1 MAATRK
7 FRFKEGSKFLEKSE
21 PQEAMMDAIRS
32 TVGNGILV
40 APCGCGKS
48 AVIIEALMA
57 AGTLGLVLC
66 YESQGVFQMAEAIR
80 SNTSIFDF
88 QLYVFSGKSKKVP
101 QRNAPYCYFITTYG
115 MFSKATSSS
124 GEASK
129 EARKFVFETPWDL
142 VCLDEFHHANAKT
155 YEPMIRQLATTSKR
169 MLGFTATLYRSE
181 LRAFGP
187 HNSLEHE
194 ERAFGWFG
202 PVLFRRRTKD
212 LEDVGLIAKIKRAT
226 VRTPFTREFAIAY
239 REAVGVQNIYL
250 AALNPNKLNALVAI
264 CAQHTAA
271 GHKGIVFANHLVVA
285 KIVCE
290 CLGEGWRVLSGGVAH
305 GVEEKPRSPEDNAE
319 IVKEFNAGKL
329 KGMVCTTV
337 GESSMDVHYER
348 FCFVCVMDAD
358 AGLAAAA
365 QRLGRVARSDRI
377 NRVGCESDEE
387 LTARRLKEQKKA
399 WYYDFITE
407 DSSDCAAAATRD
419 QLFAVEGYG
428 SAQEVSPVRVLAT
441 AAKAGVALP
450 YVGRL
455 DKEMR
460 LLKDILG
467 YNKLGEVCA
476 HANVAAAASQHPQRA
491 IVKANQQAL
500 NAATNCVS
508 KALASRKLKQAQQQ
522 LSHTIAKSK
531 QTRRLAIDNSGMS
544 AETRRIF
551 QKLRLGAD
559 VLGRAGLLASVAMAP
574 SDDDEDEDEEENDN
588 GKGGV

>member
-1 MAATRK
+1 MASARK
-7 FRFKEGSKFLEKSE
+7 FRFKESSKFLEKSE

-80 SNTSIFDF
+80 KNTSIWDF
-88 QLYVFSGKSKKVP
+88 QLHVFSGKSKKVP
-101 QRNAPYCYFITTYG
+101 KRNAPYCYFITTYG
-115 MFSKATSSS
+115 MFSKAMSSS
-124 GEASK
+124 GEASN
-129 EARKFVFETPWDL
+129 EARKVVFETPWDL

-155 YEPMIRQLATTSKR
+155 YEPMIRQLATTAKR

-187 HNSLEHE
+187 HSSLEHE
-194 ERAFGWFG
+194 ARAFGWFG

-212 LEDVGLIAKIKRAT
+212 LEDVGLIAKITRAA
-226 VRTPFTREFAIAY
+226 VRTEFTREFALAH

-290 CLGEGWRVLSGGVAH
+290 CLGEGWVVLSGGVAH
-305 GVEEKPRSPEDNAE
+305 GVEEKSRNPEANAE
-319 IVKEFNAGKL
+319 IVERFNTGKL

-337 GESSMDVHYER
+337 GESSMDVHYDR
-348 FCFVCVMDAD
+348 FCFVCVVDAD

-365 QRLGRVARSDRI
+365 QRLGRVARSVRI
-377 NRVGCESDEE
+377 NREGCESDEE
-387 LTARRLKEQKKA
+387 LTARRLANQKRA

-407 DSSDCAAAATRD
+407 GSSDCVAARTRD
-419 QLFAVEGYG
+419 QLFEVEGYG
-428 SAQEVSPVRVLAT
+428 SARQVPPVKVLAA

-450 YVGRL
+450 YVDCL
-455 DKEMR
+455 DREMR
-460 LLKDILG
+460 LLKEILG

-500 NAATNCVS
+500 NVATNCIT
-508 KALASRKLKQAQQQ
+508 KTFANRKLKHSQQQ
-522 LSHTIAKSK
+522 LTQAIAKSK
-531 QTRRLAIDNSGMS
+531 QTRRRAIDNSGMS

-551 QKLRLGAD
+551 QKLRLDAD
-559 VLGRAGLLASVAMAP
+559 VLSRAGLLASVAMAP
-574 SDDDEDEDEEENDN
+574 SDDDEDDGDDGDDAEWKES
-588 GKGGV
+588 

>member
-7 FRFKEGSKFLEKSE
+7 FHFKESSKFLEKSE

-80 SNTSIFDF
+80 KNTSIFDF
-88 QLYVFSGKSKKVP
+88 QLYVFSGKSKRVP
-101 QRNAPYCYFITTYG
+101 KRNAPYCYFITTYG

-124 GEASK
+124 GEASN

-226 VRTPFTREFAIAY
+226 VRTAFTREFAIAY

-377 NRVGCESDEE
+377 NREGCESDEE
-387 LTARRLKEQKKA
+387 LTARRLREQKKA

-407 DSSDCAAAATRD
+407 DSSDCAAARTRD
-419 QLFAVEGYG
+419 QLFEVEGYG
-428 SAQEVSPVRVLAT
+428 SAQEVPPAKVLAA

-460 LLKDILG
+460 LLKEILG

-491 IVKANQQAL
+491 IVKAHQQAL
-500 NAATNCVS
+500 SAATNCVT
-508 KALASRKLKQAQQQ
+508 KELASRKLKHSQQQ
-522 LSHTIAKSK
+522 LTKAIAKSR
-531 QTRRLAIDNSGMS
+531 QTRRLAIDNSDMS
-544 AETRRIF
+544 AATRRIF
-551 QKLRLGAD
+551 QKLRLDAD
-559 VLGRAGLLASVAMAP
+559 VLGSAGLLASVAMAP
-574 SDDDEDEDEEENDN
+574 SDDDDDDDDDEGGEEL
-588 GKGGV
+588 